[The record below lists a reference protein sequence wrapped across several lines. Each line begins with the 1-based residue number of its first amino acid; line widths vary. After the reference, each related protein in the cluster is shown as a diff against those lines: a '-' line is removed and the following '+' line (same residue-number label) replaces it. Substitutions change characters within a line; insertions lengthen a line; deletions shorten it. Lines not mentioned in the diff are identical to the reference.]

1 MPQVILRYED
11 CTFGFPGSN
20 PRIQTTANYLVSIMA
35 VYEVDFPGGIDN
47 SNVKWRAIIWALS
60 EAFFIMG
67 IAINYLPREFL

>member
-1 MPQVILRYED
+1 
-11 CTFGFPGSN
+11 
-20 PRIQTTANYLVSIMA
+20 MA